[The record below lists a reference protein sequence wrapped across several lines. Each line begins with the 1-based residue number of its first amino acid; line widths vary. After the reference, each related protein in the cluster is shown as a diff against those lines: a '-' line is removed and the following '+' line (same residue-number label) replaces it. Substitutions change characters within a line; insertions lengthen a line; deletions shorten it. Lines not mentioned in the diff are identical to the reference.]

1 VTFAARAAVH
11 ALASAIRSGRLELRE
26 SWSGRSHAF
35 GPADADLRGEIVV
48 HDPAFYS
55 RVVRE
60 RSIGLGEAYAEGLWD
75 SPDLVAALRIPAR
88 ELRRADPLRRRARRV
103 ARPLRRLWPDAL
115 RNTREGARRNIAAHY
130 DLGNELFELF
140 LDRESMMYSCAL
152 FAREQDSLEQ
162 AQRAKLERI
171 CSALELGPD
180 THLVEIGTGWG
191 GLAVY
196 AAANYGC
203 PVTTTTISR
212 EQRAYAEA
220 RVRREGLQ
228 DLVRVVGM
236 DYRDL
241 RGQFDRLVSI
251 EMIEAVGTEYFDEFF
266 RRCSALLRPDGL
278 MFLQAICIDDRAYEA
293 EKDSPSFSNRL
304 IFPGGCLPSVETI
317 ARCVASVTDMRT
329 VWLEDI
335 SPSYALTLR
344 AWRERFVAAAERL
357 GELGYDRRFRRLWE
371 LYLAIS
377 EAGFRVARNMDV
389 QTLLAKPA
397 WRASVLSSLAG
408 GVGAAEDGSRLPAAP
423 SPKPCLQERGTRA
436 VDQDEV
442 AAR

>member
-1 VTFAARAAVH
+1 MH
-11 ALASAIRSGRLELRE
+11 ALASAIRSGRLEIRE
-26 SWSGRSHAF
+26 SWSGRARAF
-35 GPADADLRGEIVV
+35 GRADAELCGEIIV

-55 RVVRE
+55 RVVRG
-60 RSIGLGEAYAEGLWD
+60 RSIALGETYAEGLWD

-88 ELRRADPLRRRARRV
+88 EMRRADPWRRRARRF
-103 ARPLRRLWPDAL
+103 ARPFRWLRPDTF
-115 RNTREGARRNIAAHY
+115 RNTRDGARRNIAAHY

-152 FAREQDSLEQ
+152 FASEGDSLEQ

-171 CSALELGPD
+171 CSALGLGPN
-180 THLVEIGTGWG
+180 THLLEIGTGWG

-203 PVTTTTISR
+203 PVTTTTISG

-228 DLVRVVGM
+228 GQVRVVGA
-236 DYRDL
+236 DYREL
-241 RGQFDRLVSI
+241 QGRFDRLVSV
-251 EMIEAVGTEYFDEFF
+251 EMIEAVGWEYFDEFF
-266 RRCSALLRPDGL
+266 RRCSDLLRPDGL

-293 EKDSPSFSNRL
+293 EKDVPSFANRL

-317 ARCVASVTDMRT
+317 VRCVASATDMRT
-329 VWLEDI
+329 AWLEDI

-344 AWRERFVAAAERL
+344 SWRERFVAATDRL
-357 GELGYDRRFRRLWE
+357 EELGYDERFRRVWE

-377 EAGFRVARNMDV
+377 EAGFREARIMDV

-397 WRASVLSSLAG
+397 WRA
-408 GVGAAEDGSRLPAAP
+408 AAP
-423 SPKPCLQERGTRA
+423 SSGGGGP
-436 VDQDEV
+436 
-442 AAR
+442 AAGMPGV

>member
-1 VTFAARAAVH
+1 MTFAARTSVH
-11 ALASAIRSGRLELRE
+11 ALASTIRSGRLEIRE
-26 SWSGRSHAF
+26 SWQHRSHAF
-35 GPADADLRGEIVV
+35 GPADAELRGEIVV

-55 RVVRE
+55 RLVRG
-60 RSIGLGEAYAEGLWD
+60 RSIGLGETYAEGLWD
-75 SPDLVAALRIPAR
+75 SPDLVATLRIPAR
-88 ELRRADPLRRRARRV
+88 ELRRADPLRRRARRIFG
-103 ARPLRRLWPDAL
+103 PFRRLRPDAFG
-115 RNTREGARRNIAAHY
+115 NTRDGARRNIAAHY

-152 FAREQDSLEQ
+152 FASERDSLEQ

-171 CSALELGPD
+171 CRALELGPD
-180 THLVEIGTGWG
+180 THLVEIGSGWG
-191 GLAVY
+191 GLACH

-203 PVTTTTISR
+203 AVTTTTISS

-220 RVRREGLQ
+220 RIRREGLQ

-251 EMIEAVGTEYFDEFF
+251 EMIEAVGWKYFDEFF

-293 EKDSPSFSNRL
+293 DKDAPSFSNRL

-317 ARCVASVTDMRT
+317 ARCAASVTDMRT

-344 AWRERFVAAAERL
+344 AWRERFMAAAERL
-357 GELGYDRRFRRLWE
+357 EELGYDRRFRRLWE

-377 EAGFRVARNMDV
+377 EAGFREARIMDV

-397 WRASVLSSLAG
+397 WRAFAPSSLHHT
-408 GVGAAEDGSRLPAAP
+408 VGAAGRGSGLPAAP
-423 SPKPCLQERGTRA
+423 SPKPGVHRRGA
-436 VDQDEV
+436 PEVDQDEV